1 MWLLGDIDSVT
12 GEIHPVTHRYGDCD
26 ETGEALLQFKNGMIG
41 TLAAGWVDIEDP
53 VQLLISGT
61 EGHAMILNGQLF
73 YRSQKIADSD
83 SRKPWTSLPPSPP
96 PPLEQFL
103 NAVGGAKNEPL
114 VKPGEAAAR
123 VAVMQAIYEGA
134 RDHKWVNVA

>member
-1 MWLLGDIDSVT
+1 V
-12 GEIHPVTHRYGDCD
+12 
-26 ETGEALLQFKNGMIG
+26 IG
-41 TLAAGWVDIEDP
+41 TLAPAGWTSKTRCNCSSAARRSRGDSERP
-53 VQLLISGT
+53 VVL
-61 EGHAMILNGQLF
+61 
-73 YRSQKIADSD
+73 SQSEIADSD

-134 RDHKWVNVA
+134 REHKW